1 MNLELYLVRHG
12 KTVFNTIGRLQ
23 GWSDSPLTPEG
34 RDVAIRLGKGL
45 HGEIDFDAAFCS
57 VSPRA
62 VETAKILLE
71 AKGQN
76 TLVLNIIEEIREYCF
91 GGFEG
96 ELIHVLH
103 ESIAA
108 QRRLPDINTWLA
120 HYRTGTH
127 NMMAESVSELD
138 PLGLA
143 ETEAVFMSRLRRGLD
158 KVVEQLPNGCK
169 VLMVSHG
176 MAITGIL
183 KSIDPASTQYQ
194 SVANA
199 SVSRL
204 RFANQAWTIESIGE
218 TRYSGETALPEL

>member
-143 ETEAVFMSRLRRGLD
+143 ETEVVFMSRLRRGLD
-158 KVVEQLPNGCK
+158 KVVEQLPNGGK